1 MFGGRNTPSVRPA
14 SPLCAGSLSD
24 VRAPVSWYVLM
35 PLQRSPCL
43 GPGVRHCTVL
53 ALRALLAAHARVR
66 PASVGCRSS
75 TTVPRCD
82 GSVSRSAAGLRP
94 VPPKCSFVH
103 SARCGR
109 PVDRGRVRIA
119 PPRHV
124 ASKSYLAASMRGH
137 PRPVSECGARGSRF
151 EGGTRTSAHV
161 SAHPSSVLHD
171 IRGALRGRHSSV
183 SAPPC
188 HGVRGA
194 LYALRASRARVR
206 PPPPRHT
213 VSALCSLLAA
223 RTRVRPP

>member
-1 MFGGRNTPSVRPA
+1 M
-14 SPLCAGSLSD
+14 LCWPH
-24 VRAPVSWYVLM
+24 VHVSA
-35 PLQRSPCL
+35 PLQWAVAAPPPCH
-43 GPGVRHCTVL
+43 GAMVAFH
-53 ALRALLAAHARVR
+53 ALLTARV
-66 PASVGCRSS
+66 S
-75 TTVPRCD
+75 
-82 GSVSRSAAGLRP
+82 LRP

-171 IRGALRGRHSSV
+171 IRGALRRRHSSV